1 MGKIVAVIDIGSNSA
16 RMAIFRR
23 TSRFGF
29 SLIFETKSKVRIS
42 EGSYENNGILQ
53 DEPMRRAM
61 EAIYDFSLI
70 AKNYQATK
78 LLCVATSAVRDAPN
92 KNEFISMIK
101 KKTKVQI
108 KVIDGSKEA
117 FYGAV
122 ACSNLLHKK
131 SGITIDI
138 GGGSTECALIENGKI
153 KELISLNI
161 GTIRLK
167 ELFFKSNQKPDIKGA
182 KKFIK
187 DEISKIPASFQ
198 SKEIFGIGGSIRALS
213 KLIMK
218 EQDYKLDSI
227 HGYEFEV
234 KEYMSYFKE
243 IYSSDLKDLK
253 SFNVPADREDNIR
266 QGALIFAMLLEYFD
280 ATCVTTSGVGVREGV
295 FLSDLLRN
303 QNYTFPK
310 GFNPSYRS
318 LLDRFIIDTKAQNIV
333 KRNALLLFHILE
345 SKHNVDKKYLFHLE
359 NAAGL
364 TKLGN
369 ALGFY
374 LSHKHSAY
382 FVINALSY
390 GYSHIDKA
398 IISLLLKYSSKKIP
412 NNEEI
417 LHISHLMP
425 KLISLQ
431 WLSFILSLAEVLSL
445 SNMVVECTFK
455 NDTLYIYSDF
465 YLLKEKV
472 LALHKPESLNLE
484 FIKK

>member
-1 MGKIVAVIDIGSNSA
+1 MRKIVAVIDIGSNSA
-16 RMAIFRR
+16 RMAIFGR

-53 DEPMRRAM
+53 DEPMQRAM
-61 EAIYDFSLI
+61 QAVYDFSLI
-70 AKNYQATK
+70 AKNYNATK

-92 KNEFISMIK
+92 KNEFVSMIK

-108 KVIDGSKEA
+108 KVIDGIKEA

-153 KELISLNI
+153 KELVSLNI
-161 GTIRLK
+161 GTIRIK
-167 ELFFKSNQKPDIKGA
+167 ELFFKQNQKPNIKEA

-187 DEISKIPASFQ
+187 DEIKKLPSTFKSKDIL
-198 SKEIFGIGGSIRALS
+198 GIGGSIRALS

-218 EQDYKLDSI
+218 KQNYKIDTI
-227 HGYEFEV
+227 HGFEFKV
-234 KEYMSYFKE
+234 KDYMQYFKD
-243 IYSSDLKDLK
+243 IYTSNLTQLKD
-253 SFNVPADREDNIR
+253 FQIPADREDNIR
-266 QGALIFAMLLEYFD
+266 QGALILSMILEHFN
-280 ATCVTTSGVGVREGV
+280 TECVTTSGVGVREGV

-303 QNYTFPK
+303 QNFAFPK

-318 LLDRFIIDTKAQNIV
+318 LLDRFMINKKIQNIV
-333 KRNALLLFHILE
+333 KRNATLLFHTLE
-345 SKHNVDKKYLFHLE
+345 SKHNIDRKFLFHLE

-364 TKLGN
+364 TKIGN

-374 LSHKHSAY
+374 LAHKHSAY

-390 GYSHIDKA
+390 GYSHTDKA
-398 IISLLLKYSSKKIP
+398 IISLLLKYNGKKIP

-417 LHISHLMP
+417 LHINNLTIE
-425 KLISLQ
+425 LIVLQ
-431 WLSFILSLAEVLSL
+431 WLSFILSMAEILSL
-445 SNMVVECTFK
+445 SNKVVECDFK

-465 YLLKEKV
+465 YLLKEKISI
-472 LALHKPESLNLE
+472 LHRPKPIKIE

>member
-16 RMAIFRR
+16 RMAIFGR

-53 DEPMRRAM
+53 DAPMQRAM
-61 EAIYDFSLI
+61 QAIYDFSLI
-70 AKNYQATK
+70 AKNYNATK

-92 KNEFISMIK
+92 KNEFVSMIK

-108 KVIDGSKEA
+108 KVIDGIKEA

-131 SGITIDI
+131 NGITIDI
-138 GGGSTECALIENGKI
+138 GGGSTECALIKDGKI
-153 KELISLNI
+153 KELVSLNI
-161 GTIRLK
+161 GTIRIK
-167 ELFFKSNQKPDIKGA
+167 ELFFKQNQKPNIKEA

-187 DEISKIPASFQ
+187 DEMKKLPNSFKSKDIL
-198 SKEIFGIGGSIRALS
+198 GIGGSIRALS

-218 EQDYKLDSI
+218 KQNYKLDTI

-234 KEYMSYFKE
+234 KDYMQYFKD
-243 IYSSDLKDLK
+243 IYTSDLKQLK
-253 SFNVPADREDNIR
+253 SFQIPSDREDNIR
-266 QGALIFAMLLEYFD
+266 QGALILSMLLEHFN
-280 ATCVTTSGVGVREGV
+280 AECVTTSEAGIREGV

-303 QNYTFPK
+303 QNFAFPK

-318 LLDRFIIDTKAQNIV
+318 LLDRFMINQKAQNVV
-333 KRNALLLFHILE
+333 KKNATLLFHTLE
-345 SKHNVDKKYLFHLE
+345 SKHNIDKKFLFHLE

-364 TKLGN
+364 TKIGN

-374 LSHKHSAY
+374 SSHKHSAY
-382 FVINALSY
+382 FAINALSY

-398 IISLLLKYSSKKIP
+398 IIGLLLKYSGKKIP

-417 LHISHLMP
+417 LHINHLTIE
-425 KLISLQ
+425 LIVLQ
-431 WLSFILSLAEVLSL
+431 WLSFILSIAEILSL
-445 SNMVVECTFK
+445 SNKVVKCEFK
-455 NDTLYIYSDF
+455 NDTLYIDSDF
-465 YLLKEKV
+465 YLLKEKIA
-472 LALHKPESLNLE
+472 ALHQPKPIKIE